1 MTVTVLYFARMAE
14 IAGCASEVVEQAPAT
29 ASALFD
35 RVSHRHCFGFG
46 RESLRVA
53 VGDRMVGWD
62 TVLRDGDEV
71 AFIPPVSGG

>member
-1 MTVTVLYFARMAE
+1 MRVTVLYFARMAE
-14 IAGCASEVVEQAPAT
+14 IAGCANEIVEKAPAS

-35 RVSHRHCFGFG
+35 RVSDRHGFGFG
-46 RESLRVA
+46 RESVRVA

>member
-1 MTVTVLYFARMAE
+1 VTVTVLYFARMAE
-14 IAGCASEVVEQAPAT
+14 AAGCASEVVESVPAT

-35 RVSHRHCFGFG
+35 LVGDRHRFEFV

-53 VGDRMVGWD
+53 IGDRLVSWN

>member
-14 IAGCASEVVEQAPAT
+14 IAGCASEVFEQAPAT

-35 RVSHRHCFGFG
+35 RVSERHRFGFD

-62 TVLRDGDEV
+62 AVLCDGDEV